1 MLRKMHMQTTMRSQT
16 GISLVELMISITIG
30 LILMTGVVQL
40 FLSSRA
46 TFSTQQALAR
56 VQESGRLAMEFLAE
70 DIRMAGYMGCMSR
83 NLNVTNTLNSSGD
96 LAYNFEIGIEGL
108 NDVGA
113 TPPADYPAGIVEGT
127 DVLVVRGANGNGVD
141 ITQNNNGAQLFTENT
156 GVAASCGAGLA
167 SYSGLCEQDI
177 VVATDCSKAR
187 VFQISQMQATGG
199 GGTTEINIAHSG
211 ASMLPGNA
219 ITSWGG
225 NSNPE
230 ETFGDDAEI
239 IKMNTSVYYIADGT
253 ASAQPSLWQQT
264 NGGTP
269 LELLEGI
276 EDMQLTYG
284 RDTSGD
290 GIPDT
295 YVDASAL
302 TTVAAWE
309 DISSVRV
316 QLLIQSTEDNLL
328 PEEQPYTF
336 NGVVNNAPGDRRLR
350 QVFINTV
357 GIRSRLP

>member
-1 MLRKMHMQTTMRSQT
+1 MHTQRTMYGQR

-83 NLNVTNTLNSSGD
+83 NLNVTNTLNNSGD

-108 NDVGA
+108 NNVGA
-113 TPPADYPAGIVEGT
+113 TPPAGYPSDIVAGT

-141 ITQNNNGAQLFTENT
+141 VTQNNNSAQLFAENT
-156 GVAASCGAGLA
+156 GVTASCGTGLD
-167 SYSGLCEQDI
+167 SFSGLCEQDI
-177 VVATDCSKAR
+177 LVATDCSKAR
-187 VFQISQMQATGG
+187 IFQVTNLQATGG
-199 GGTTEINIAHSG
+199 STLEVNVVHSG
-211 ASMLPGNA
+211 NNSVTPGNA
-219 ITSWGG
+219 ISSWGG

-230 ETFGDDAEI
+230 ETFGDDSEI
-239 IKMNTSVYYIADGT
+239 IKMNTSVYYIANNA
-253 ASAQPSLWQQT
+253 ASGQPSLWQQT

-269 LELLEGI
+269 LELLEGV

-284 RDTSGD
+284 RDTSGNS
-290 GIPDT
+290 IPDS

-302 TTVAAWE
+302 TTAAAWE
-309 DISSVRV
+309 DVSSVRV

-336 NGVVNNAPGDRRLR
+336 NGTTNAAPGDRRLR